1 MKKRQNLRNTT
12 YLEKERNQEKITHQV
27 YEAFLSFF
35 LLFKFIFE
43 GFPLFLSLVSSP
55 PAGFQIE
62 NVLSVLA
69 CVQALLAGLGK
80 EKMSHWAKGGGT
92 RWFQRQWRET

>member
-1 MKKRQNLRNTT
+1 M
-12 YLEKERNQEKITHQV
+12 
-27 YEAFLSFF
+27 
-35 LLFKFIFE
+35 
-43 GFPLFLSLVSSP
+43 FLSLVSSP

-80 EKMSHWAKGGGT
+80 EKMSHWAKGVERDGFSVNGAKPKESKKVSRTHRMGGKNS
-92 RWFQRQWRET
+92 